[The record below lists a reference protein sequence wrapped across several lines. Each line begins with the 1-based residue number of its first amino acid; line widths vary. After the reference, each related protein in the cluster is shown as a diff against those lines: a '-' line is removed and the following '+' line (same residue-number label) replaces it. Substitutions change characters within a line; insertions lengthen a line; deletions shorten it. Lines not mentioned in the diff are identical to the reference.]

1 MTDFIKLSNL
11 DGDTFTVTGTHKYV
25 FKKWDEA
32 NRKMLVE
39 ESWNDSMKGD
49 RNWRKIFP
57 VDTSEGRLDLSE
69 KQLKDMLSGVYF
81 NGIADINNRTF
92 TVKKYVGDNDIP
104 TYYINPTKDA
114 PKKVESDEASVSEED
129 LNNLGW

>member
-1 MTDFIKLSNL
+1 
-11 DGDTFTVTGTHKYV
+11 
-25 FKKWDEA
+25 
-32 NRKMLVE
+32 
-39 ESWNDSMKGD
+39 
-49 RNWRKIFP
+49 
-57 VDTSEGRLDLSE
+57 
-69 KQLKDMLSGVYF
+69 MLSGVYF